1 MSRRKI
7 RANELVDTDVSFV
20 SLVKR
25 GANRIPFRI
34 TKEDGPMLD
43 LYKIGRSLFHK
54 ADSRPQ
60 IVAAVLQK
68 GADLTKV
75 AALFQK
81 AGLEPKKF
89 VKSEK
94 SGVVTVAKADAAA
107 AEDTMVVKMSDSFG
121 LVVSGLKKSFDE
133 NDFSGTIYGE
143 PLAKGGYVPS
153 PRLAYAMLGEAVSQ
167 AFLKSADAEAMTSLL
182 KTATDDYGRFVSV
195 LARGLPEAVLKMD
208 AAVANEPET
217 EAEATNEAKK
227 KKPEGAEEDV
237 AKSTNGTGDGV
248 EEGKGTGTDPKATA
262 DDKKTIEKQGETGTS
277 PQGFAASTDETDK
290 AAAAGSADDEKLKQN
305 GGTTG
310 STLPDGQGAPAEVA
324 KDAAETDEQKT
335 KRLADAASG
344 AGASEAASRQDY
356 ADVHK
361 AAQAEVMKALGALQK
376 SITETLTGLQQD
388 FKKSVSDLTT
398 RLDGVATMARKTDAA
413 LNGTVFGETGG
424 DTQGSVRKSDHSGTP
439 PLLDTA
445 YSRRSAA

>member
-7 RANELVDTDVSFV
+7 KANELVDTDVSFV

-60 IVAAVLQK
+60 IVAAVFQK

-94 SGVVTVAKADAAA
+94 GGVVTVAKADAAA

-182 KTATDDYGRFVSV
+182 KTATRS
-195 LARGLPEAVLKMD
+195 
-208 AAVANEPET
+208 
-217 EAEATNEAKK
+217 EAKRVLSRS
-227 KKPEGAEEDV
+227 ECA
-237 AKSTNGTGDGV
+237 ARTLNGTGR
-248 EEGKGTGTDPKATA
+248 
-262 DDKKTIEKQGETGTS
+262 S
-277 PQGFAASTDETDK
+277 RS
-290 AAAAGSADDEKLKQN
+290 AGSTS
-305 GGTTG
+305 TT
-310 STLPDGQGAPAEVA
+310 SLS
-324 KDAAETDEQKT
+324 
-335 KRLADAASG
+335 RL
-344 AGASEAASRQDY
+344 
-356 ADVHK
+356 
-361 AAQAEVMKALGALQK
+361 
-376 SITETLTGLQQD
+376 
-388 FKKSVSDLTT
+388 
-398 RLDGVATMARKTDAA
+398 
-413 LNGTVFGETGG
+413 
-424 DTQGSVRKSDHSGTP
+424 SGTRHSTSSIKSP
-439 PLLDTA
+439 
-445 YSRRSAA
+445 